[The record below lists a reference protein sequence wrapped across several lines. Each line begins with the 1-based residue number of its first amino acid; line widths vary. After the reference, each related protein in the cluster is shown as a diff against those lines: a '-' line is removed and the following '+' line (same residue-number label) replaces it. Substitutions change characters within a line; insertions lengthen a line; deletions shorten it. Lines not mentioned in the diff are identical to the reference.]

1 MSKIEKATYVVAIIC
16 LIGLV
21 AICLLSFRGW
31 KDTVLIGYGVIS
43 FISIDWMLNG
53 IIKRG
58 IKYFYNKLES
68 KILEEGRKKG

>member
-1 MSKIEKATYVVAIIC
+1 MSKIEKANYVVAIIC

-43 FISIDWMLNG
+43 FISIDWMFNG

-58 IKYFYNKLES
+58 IKYFYNKLER
-68 KILEEGRKKG
+68 EGRKKG